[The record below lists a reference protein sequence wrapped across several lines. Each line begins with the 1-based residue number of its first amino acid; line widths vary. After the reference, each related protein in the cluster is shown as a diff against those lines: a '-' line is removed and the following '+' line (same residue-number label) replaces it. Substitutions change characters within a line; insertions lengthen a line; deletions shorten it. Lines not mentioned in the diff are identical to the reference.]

1 MQLKKKDIVYYARIL
16 PKSRIYD
23 VLELTVRTVKDTWF
37 VGIEKRNKQAFLFTY
52 NDIDNIIFF
61 NRKDALDKVLNAE
74 KEAPETSDETMYEE
88 Y

>member
-1 MQLKKKDIVYYARIL
+1 MQLKKKDIIYYARIL
-16 PKSRIYD
+16 PKSKIFD
-23 VLELTVRTVKDTWF
+23 VLELTVRTVEDTWF
-37 VGIEKRNKQAFLFTY
+37 VGIDKRNKQAFLFTY
-52 NDIDNIIFF
+52 TDIDNIIFF

>member
-16 PKSRIYD
+16 PKSRIYE
-23 VLELTVRTVKDTWF
+23 VLDLTIRTAEDTWF
-37 VGIEKRNKQAFLFTY
+37 VGIDKRDKQAFLFDYT
-52 NDIDNIIFF
+52 DIGNIVFLD
-61 NRKDALDKVLNAE
+61 RKDALDKVLNAE